1 MILSAEV
8 SGLNNSSVVFTFG
21 PFGPLLLPASV
32 SVCCQ
37 ASASNFSYRI
47 GASLV
52 DSPSNDVGSWDAG
65 EQLIGVTGTHRV
77 SVPSGF
83 FEEGLGG
90 NSSPFVV
97 IPIDGRFAARR
108 YLAVIVTEDNLGTI
122 DGHVAIGYFARPF
135 EKFDSVN

>member
-1 MILSAEV
+1 MILSAEIAA
-8 SGLNNSSVVFTFG
+8 LNNSSFIFTFG
-21 PFGPLLLPASV
+21 PFSPLLLPASV

-37 ASASNFSYRI
+37 GSASNFSYRI

-52 DSPSNDVGSWDAG
+52 DSPTNDLGSWNAG

-83 FEEGLGG
+83 AADGVGG

-108 YLAVIVTEDNLGTI
+108 YVAVIVTEDNLGTI
-122 DGHVAIGYFARPF
+122 DGHIAIGYFARPF
-135 EKFDSVN
+135 EKFDRV